1 MPGILQERVNQKKS
15 VSDSKTSEKK
25 QESSSIQTETNRH
38 FQYDSP
44 NDDDDITAGN
54 DYLTEEDVEQLNRLD
69 QMMDEENF
77 AAEKKKRKYF
87 RRFSII
93 LLTVACTYL
102 VVLIYGSFITEFYY
116 DDKGEIA
123 PVIMSVSDIS
133 NKNEYNSIIG
143 MYMQTRSLYE
153 QLLIL
158 DYRMAAG
165 TEDSMAIAPEYEE
178 TLDTVSTLT
187 TQIDAAVISSKYT
200 QVKNMLLTWVKT
212 HAAAYCQYMSTA
224 ISQNDSNAASEAIAA
239 RQVLNSNFQLI
250 TQNIITLG
258 GEIKGYD
265 LTDIESWS
273 PDGFI
278 QETIEG
284 ISSDSQSGN
293 NSDWS
298 SVNSGIQES
307 DIDTSY
313 TELNTEPSSD
323 YSISDTTSEQNVNPQ
338 EAFQSDFSLQGGE
351 TNG

>member
-1 MPGILQERVNQKKS
+1 MPGILQERANQKKAVPES
-15 VSDSKTSEKK
+15 NNSEKE
-25 QESSSIQTETNRH
+25 QEIFQEQVKTNKH
-38 FQYDSP
+38 FQYDVP
-44 NDDDDITAGN
+44 NEKSDIGSEN
-54 DYLTEEDVEQLNRLD
+54 EYLTEEDVEQLNRLD

-77 AAEKKKRKYF
+77 IEEKKKRKIL
-87 RRFSII
+87 RRISVI
-93 LLTVACTYL
+93 LLTAACTYL

-116 DDKGEIA
+116 NDKGEVA
-123 PVIMSVSDIS
+123 PVVMSVSDIS

-143 MYMQTRSLYE
+143 MYLQTRNLYE
-153 QLLIL
+153 KLLTL

-187 TQIDAAVISSKYT
+187 TQIDAAVINSKYT

-224 ISQNDSNAASEAIAA
+224 IAQNDSNAASEAIAA

-265 LTDIESWS
+265 LSDIEAWS
-273 PDGFI
+273 PDGFV

-284 ISSDSQSGN
+284 IQSDNQAETKENSWSNTDSGLQQSVTDTETSTELSSDSNIPDSAA
-293 NSDWS
+293 
-298 SVNSGIQES
+298 
-307 DIDTSY
+307 
-313 TELNTEPSSD
+313 
-323 YSISDTTSEQNVNPQ
+323 EQNVNPQ
-338 EAFQSDFSLQGGE
+338 EAFQSDFSLQGGGN
-351 TNG
+351 NG